1 MERWREL
8 KQFGFFLVSCSGQ
21 HLRLLKLLKSKPYV
35 TKSIAIEEG
44 LYEFD
49 YPLAYLRSMGIKIKN
64 KKINKEERY
73 ILVR

>member
-1 MERWREL
+1 MP
-8 KQFGFFLVSCSGQ
+8 CSSQ
-21 HLRLLKLLKSKPYV
+21 HLRLLKLLESRPYV

-49 YPLAYLRSMGIKIKN
+49 YPLSYLMSMGIKVKR

-73 ILVR
+73 ILVK

>member
-1 MERWREL
+1 MP
-8 KQFGFFLVSCSGQ
+8 CSSQ
-21 HLRLLKLLKSKPYV
+21 HLRLLKLLESRPYV

-49 YPLAYLRSMGIKIKN
+49 YPLSYLMSMGIKVKC
-64 KKINKEERY
+64 KKINKEKRY